1 MTTEAG
7 GMGTAFTALLHV
19 LAALLVGCGL
29 AGCTLLKPLPPA
41 TTIEERL
48 ATFPK
53 TGLPLQRPVV
63 IYWNEHQVPFIE
75 AEDDGDAAFA
85 LGLVHAHLRLGQMA
99 AYRRIARGRIAEM
112 AGPLAAD
119 IDHGLRFLDF
129 GRSTAEVEAGLP
141 AETRVWLERF
151 VEGVNHYQ
159 AHAPE
164 LPYEYGVLGLA
175 REPFTVS
182 DVLTFSRLAGTDVTW
197 LVWLNLL
204 RLHDRPDWPQL
215 WARLVK
221 GGNHP
226 GPGTGRAESVLDL
239 ARLLEDLGRTGSNSL
254 AVAGQ
259 RSASGGAL
267 IANDP
272 HLGLN
277 LPNIWLIA
285 GLKSPSYHVVGL
297 MVPGLPVF
305 GIGRNPW
312 IAWGGTNMRAGA
324 SDLVDVSSLPASE
337 FRQRRE
343 TIRIRW
349 WPDRTVTVRETQFGP
364 VITDAPQL
372 ADLALPPLALRWTG
386 HAASDEVTAF
396 LKVARARDFDAFRS
410 AFKTFSV
417 PGQNMLYAD
426 AKGNIG
432 QVMAVHLPDRSGA
445 APSDLIIA
453 PAEAERLWSHMRDV
467 EDLPAVF
474 NPAAGF
480 LASANNQPPAAPW
493 VGTFFS
499 SDDRV
504 ERMAALIGT
513 QEKVELND
521 LKAAQRDVCVPSAKA
536 LDDLFAAR
544 IGEANLEARLPAAA
558 QTVVAAMRQWDG
570 CYDEDSR
577 GAVAFELFRYAFTS
591 AYYGALIGETDA
603 AAFASIS
610 QSKTL
615 LLEDIAAT
623 DPTSLAPLLEKA
635 ATEAATAFPSFANW
649 GEMHRLRLAHP
660 LSLLPVIG
668 ERFRFGEYGVG
679 GSTETLMKTAHA
691 LTNERHATRYGANAR
706 HLSDLSDL
714 DSNAFVILGGQ
725 DGWLNSTTF
734 LDQLPAWREGRYI
747 PMPLRLES
755 VRRQFPMRMDLTP

>member
-1 MTTEAG
+1 MRSPFATG
-7 GMGTAFTALLHV
+7 LRV
-19 LAALLVGCGL
+19 LAAVLLGSAL
-29 AGCTLLKPLPPA
+29 AGCTLLKPLPPE
-41 TTIEERL
+41 TTIEQRL
-48 ATFPK
+48 AAFPK
-53 TGLPLQRPVV
+53 AGLPLERPIV
-63 IYWNEHQVPFIE
+63 IHWNEHQVPFIE

-85 LGLVHAHLRLGQMA
+85 LGLVHGHLRLGQMA

-119 IDHGLRFLDF
+119 IDHGLRILDF
-129 GRSTAEVEAGLP
+129 GRSIADVEVGLP
-141 AETRVWLERF
+141 PETRVWLERF
-151 VEGVNHYQ
+151 VQGVNHYQ
-159 AHAPE
+159 AHARD
-164 LPYEYGVLGLA
+164 LPYEYSALGLA

-182 DVLTFSRLAGTDVTW
+182 DVLTLGRLAGTDVTW
-197 LVWLNLL
+197 LVWFNLL

-221 GGNHP
+221 GGNQP
-226 GPGTGRAESVLDL
+226 GPGTERAEGGQAL
-239 ARLLEDLGRTGSNSL
+239 ARLLAELGRSGSNSL
-254 AVAGQ
+254 AVAGP
-259 RSASGGAL
+259 RSASGSAL
-267 IANDP
+267 MANDP

-324 SDLVDVSSLPASE
+324 SDLIDVSGLPASE
-337 FRQRRE
+337 FTERRE
-343 TIRIRW
+343 TIRVRW
-349 WPDRTVTVRETQFGP
+349 WPDQTVTVRETRFGP

-386 HAASDEVTAF
+386 HAASDEVSAF
-396 LKVARARDFDAFRS
+396 LKAARARDFDAFRS
-410 AFKTFSV
+410 AFKSFSV

-426 AKGNIG
+426 ANGNIG
-432 QVMAVHLPDRSGA
+432 QVMAVHVPDRSGA
-445 APSDLIIA
+445 APADVIIT
-453 PAEAERLWSHMRDV
+453 PAEAERLWSRKRDV
-467 EDLPAVF
+467 ESLPALL
-474 NPAAGF
+474 NPASGF
-480 LASANNQPPAAPW
+480 LASANNRPEAAPW
-493 VGTFFS
+493 IGTFFS

-513 QEKVELND
+513 KPKVGLGD

-536 LDDLFAAR
+536 LNDLFAAR
-544 IGEANLEARLPAAA
+544 IAEAGLMGSLPAPTQALI
-558 QTVVAAMRQWDG
+558 TAMRHWDG
-570 CYDEDSR
+570 CYDADSR

-591 AYYGALIGETDA
+591 SYYTALFGETDA
-603 AAFASIS
+603 AAFAGIG

-615 LLEDIAAT
+615 LIEDIAAT
-623 DPTSLAPLLEKA
+623 DRARLAALLEKA
-635 ATEAATAFPSFANW
+635 ATEAAEGFPSFANW

-668 ERFRFGEYGVG
+668 ERFRFGEYGVA

-714 DSNAFVILGGQ
+714 DSNVFVILGGQ

-734 LDQLPAWREGRYI
+734 LDQVPAWREGRYI
-747 PMPLRLES
+747 PMPLRLET
-755 VRRQFPMRMDLTP
+755 VRRQFPLRMDLTP

>member
-1 MTTEAG
+1 MRI
-7 GMGTAFTALLHV
+7 AFTTRFRA
-19 LAALLVGCGL
+19 LAALVLGGAL
-29 AGCTLLKPLPPA
+29 AGCTFLKPLPPE
-41 TTIEERL
+41 TTIEQRL
-48 ATFPK
+48 AAIPK
-53 TGLPLQRPVV
+53 AGLPLERPVV
-63 IYWNEHQVPFIE
+63 IHWNEHQIPFIE

-119 IDHGLRFLDF
+119 IDHGLRILDF
-129 GRSTAEVEAGLP
+129 GRSIAAVEAGLP
-141 AETRVWLERF
+141 AETRLWLERF
-151 VEGVNHYQ
+151 VAGVNHYQ

-164 LPYEYGVLGLA
+164 LPYEYSVLGLT
-175 REPFTVS
+175 REPWTIG
-182 DVLTFSRLAGTDVTW
+182 DVLTVGRLAGTDVTW
-197 LVWLNLL
+197 LVWFNLL

-226 GPGTGRAESVLDL
+226 GPGTEPVQGAQVLGQL
-239 ARLLEDLGRTGSNSL
+239 VTELGRSGSNSL

-259 RSASGGAL
+259 RSTSGGAL

-324 SDLVDVSSLPASE
+324 SDLIDVSGLPASE
-337 FRQRRE
+337 FSERRE
-343 TIRIRW
+343 TIRVRW
-349 WPDRTVTVRETQFGP
+349 WPDRTITVRETRFGP
-364 VITDAPQL
+364 VMTDAPQL

-386 HAASDEVTAF
+386 HAASDEVSAF

-410 AFKTFSV
+410 AFKSFSV

-432 QVMAVHLPDRSGA
+432 EVMAVHVPDRSGA
-445 APSDLIIA
+445 APADVIIS
-453 PAEAERLWSHMRDV
+453 PAEAERLWSRQRDV
-467 EDLPAVF
+467 ESLPAMF
-474 NPAAGF
+474 NPTQGF
-480 LASANNQPPAAPW
+480 LASANNRPPAAPW
-493 VGTFFS
+493 IGTFFS

-513 QEKVELND
+513 RAQVELSD

-536 LDDLFAAR
+536 LNDLFGAR
-544 IGEANLEARLPAAA
+544 IAEAGLEGELPAPA
-558 QTVVAAMRQWDG
+558 QALIAAMRQWDG
-570 CYDEDSR
+570 CYDANSR
-577 GAVAFELFRYAFTS
+577 GAVAFELFRHAFAT
-591 AYYGALIGETDA
+591 AHYGALLGETDA
-603 AAFASIS
+603 AAFASIGQS
-610 QSKTL
+610 QTL
-615 LLEDIAAT
+615 MLEDIATAER
-623 DPTSLAPLLEKA
+623 SRLAARLGTA
-635 ATEAATAFPSFANW
+635 ATEAAKEFPSFATW

-660 LSLLPVIG
+660 LSFLPVIG
-668 ERFRFGEYGVG
+668 QRFRFGDYGVG
-679 GSTETLMKTAHA
+679 GSTDTLMKTAHA

-734 LDQLPAWREGRYI
+734 LDQVPAWREGRYI
-747 PMPLRLES
+747 PMPLRLET